1 MVEKEFTVSLLKKN
15 LIRKKIELKIDFLK
29 KIAKAE

>member
-15 LIRKKIELKIDFLK
+15 LIRKKIELKTDFLK
-29 KIAKAE
+29 KFAKAE